1 MNDSQNQS
9 NAAIAVLDAE
19 LERELRAAI
28 NPLYEDVRGTESY
41 ERKRLL
47 GEIDRLRA
55 LCRDAYHELNCGDE
69 GDVLERTHYCGR
81 CDNSIDRNGSLRGK
95 LAMAFVLVPGKGSAV
110 PPAPLTRFYHYRS
123 VMERQP
129 TSTEEGVGI
138 MAVVIPQTDKAPL
151 ALLVD
156 LQSRNDGASLTNVAE
171 RVAERVT
178 KDLLAPAGIDPRT
191 VSWVESDSEGFF
203 YHLMLGL
210 DADGRALGSPA
221 WRPIGR
227 TQLEDFL
234 EAYPDVGQQ
243 AWDIAKGYIVN
254 QG

>member
-1 MNDSQNQS
+1 MDNWLPIETVPKDRTP
-9 NAAIAVLDAE
+9 VLVF
-19 LERELRAAI
+19 LERPMQHSRIHAAWFGKDI
-28 NPLYEDVRGTESY
+28 GVIGTVF
-41 ERKRLL
+41 
-47 GEIDRLRA
+47 A
-55 LCRDAYHELNCGDE
+55 FDAPKATHWRRMVEGPDE
-69 GDVLERTHYCGR
+69 AKTGAP
-81 CDNSIDRNGSLRGK
+81 S
-95 LAMAFVLVPGKGSAV
+95 
-110 PPAPLTRFYHYRS
+110 PALTRFYFYRS

-151 ALLVD
+151 APLVD

-210 DADGRALGSPA
+210 DADGKALGSPA

-243 AWDIAKGYIVN
+243 AWDIAKGYISN
-254 QG
+254 QGW